1 MEQHLNKEDLSS
13 RLFIQYEFYKWLLA
27 LCLVLSHVQQRQIAL
42 FRIKINRLENIKRF
56 LGLKA
61 DTREGGCK
69 FMFYYVSLEQ
79 NNTST
84 LGASNAQQ
92 EHVNS
97 INIIGKKTWKIQK
110 TSINSPKFQINLKD
124 KKKGVIKKNCY
135 LLVSKENSAWKCVR
149 LLNQC
154 VKNGHLIPT

>member
-1 MEQHLNKEDLSS
+1 
-13 RLFIQYEFYKWLLA
+13 
-27 LCLVLSHVQQRQIAL
+27 
-42 FRIKINRLENIKRF
+42 
-56 LGLKA
+56 
-61 DTREGGCK
+61 
-69 FMFYYVSLEQ
+69 MFYYVSLEQ

-124 KKKGVIKKNCY
+124 KKKGSY
-135 LLVSKENSAWKCVR
+135 REELLPSGKQGKFFLKMCEIIEPMCEKWALNSNLMAKVGF
-149 LLNQC
+149 LPS
-154 VKNGHLIPT
+154 V

>member
-1 MEQHLNKEDLSS
+1 
-13 RLFIQYEFYKWLLA
+13 
-27 LCLVLSHVQQRQIAL
+27 
-42 FRIKINRLENIKRF
+42 
-56 LGLKA
+56 
-61 DTREGGCK
+61 
-69 FMFYYVSLEQ
+69 MFYYVSLEQ

-97 INIIGKKTWKIQK
+97 INIIGKKHEKYRR
-110 TSINSPKFQINLKD
+110 PKFQINLKD
-124 KKKGVIKKNCY
+124 KKKGVIEKNSY

>member
-1 MEQHLNKEDLSS
+1 
-13 RLFIQYEFYKWLLA
+13 
-27 LCLVLSHVQQRQIAL
+27 
-42 FRIKINRLENIKRF
+42 
-56 LGLKA
+56 
-61 DTREGGCK
+61 
-69 FMFYYVSLEQ
+69 MFYYVSLEQ

-124 KKKGVIKKNCY
+124 KKKGVIEKNCY
-135 LLVSKENSAWKCVR
+135 LLVSKEMCEIIEPMCEKWALNSNLMAKVGF
-149 LLNQC
+149 LPS
-154 VKNGHLIPT
+154 V